1 MAGQMTHSNY
11 ISDDGSTYRIRQDS
25 SNATDVGNTTATV
38 ATHMPGGYHGRYILC
53 THPTTGRERKVV
65 IGDPANPLWV
75 GGSITVNLWDFTTN
89 PSAHV
94 SYAVLSRVGERR
106 LNQ

>member
-1 MAGQMTHSNY
+1 MAGATTRINY
-11 ISDDGSTYRIRQDS
+11 ISDDGATYRLKQDS
-25 SNATDVGNTTATV
+25 SNATDVGNIPATSSV
-38 ATHMPGGYHGRYILC
+38 HTPGGYHPRYILA

-75 GGSITVNLWDFTTN
+75 GGTNTVNLWDFTTN

-94 SYAVLSRVGERR
+94 AYAVLSRVGERR